1 MISYRS
7 GGGYKCSIRKDSK
20 YTMKKLLTLM
30 LSASLL
36 LGALVSCGQSGGENQ
51 TSDENPSSGIE
62 TTVGASEAADDTD
75 TPEAPDHTAAAEA
88 LRTSF
93 LSKADE
99 VVVSDDAVTFT
110 DASGK
115 DSVTIQKNPKNV
127 VNLYGSFTTLW
138 YEAGGTVTGVIGGDS
153 SVSLYEEY
161 IGRDITA
168 DEGVTVVAT
177 SSSGKKWDT
186 ETIVALNPDL
196 IICSTAMSG
205 YKTIE
210 APAESAGIPVVA
222 MSYNDFAD
230 YLKWFKVF
238 SNLTGHPELWDEVAL
253 KALDDVVN
261 VLLACPTENTPSV
274 FSMFSSAESL
284 QANTSGT
291 VVGGMIDAMNAKNI
305 VDSWDGAA
313 DAERLDINL
322 ETVFAA
328 NPDIILVQCHA
339 GREDAEALV
348 ASTYGDNPVWQSLS
362 AVQNG
367 KVFYLEKSLFHNKP
381 NSRFAEAYRVLAG
394 YLYPNQQ
401 F

>member
-1 MISYRS
+1 
-7 GGGYKCSIRKDSK
+7 
-20 YTMKKLLTLM
+20 MKKLLTLM

-51 TSDENPSSGIE
+51 TSDENPSSGLE

-93 LSKADE
+93 LSKANE

-210 APAESAGIPVVA
+210 APAESAGIPVIA

-394 YLYPNQQ
+394 YLYPDQQ

>member
-1 MISYRS
+1 
-7 GGGYKCSIRKDSK
+7 
-20 YTMKKLLTLM
+20 MKKLITLI
-30 LSASLL
+30 LSASLA
-36 LGALVSCGQSGGENQ
+36 LGALVSCGQAGGAEV
-51 TSDENPSSGIE
+51 T
-62 TTVGASEAADDTD
+62 
-75 TPEAPDHTAAAEA
+75 TPEAPEVTTSGETEPSDETTAAPEADNSAAAEA
-88 LRTSF
+88 LRASF
-93 LSKADE
+93 LEKADE
-99 VVVSDDAVTFT
+99 VVVSDDSVTFT

-115 DSVTIQKNPKNV
+115 ESVTVKKNPENV
-127 VNLYGSFTTLW
+127 VNLYASFTTLW
-138 YEAGGTVTGVIGGDS
+138 YEAGGKVTGLIGGDT
-153 SVSLYEEY
+153 SVALYEEY

-168 DEGVTVVAT
+168 DDGVTVVAT

-186 ETIVALNPDL
+186 ETIVAMNPDL

-210 APAESAGIPVVA
+210 APAEAAGIQVIA
-222 MSYNDFAD
+222 MSYNDFSD

-253 KALDDVVN
+253 KSLDEVVD

-274 FSMFSSAESL
+274 FCMFSSADTL

-305 VDSWDGAA
+305 VDTWDGASG
-313 DAERLDINL
+313 AERVDINL

-339 GREDAEALV
+339 GKEDAEALV
-348 ASTYGDNPVWQSLS
+348 AKLYGNDPIWQSLD
-362 AVQNG
+362 AVKNG

-381 NSRFAEAYRVLAG
+381 NSRFAEAYKVLAG
-394 YLYPNQQ
+394 YLYPDLE

>member
-1 MISYRS
+1 
-7 GGGYKCSIRKDSK
+7 
-20 YTMKKLLTLM
+20 MKKLLTLM

-51 TSDENPSSGIE
+51 TSDENPSSGLE

-93 LSKADE
+93 LSKANE

-168 DEGVTVVAT
+168 DEGVTVVAI

-210 APAESAGIPVVA
+210 APAESAGIPVIA

-284 QANTSGT
+284 QVNTSGT

-381 NSRFAEAYRVLAG
+381 NSRFAEPYRVLAG
-394 YLYPNQQ
+394 YLYPDQQ